1 VEDELMDL
9 ARYRIVALIM
19 PSLSRDPLGNI
30 SIINTGFKVD
40 GQGEARKLRTS
51 FLYDEKT

>member
-9 ARYRIVALIM
+9 ARYRIVALTM
-19 PSLSRDPLGNI
+19 PSLSRDLLGNI